1 MPLGSTPSGIFYW
14 RIVAACKLHV
24 YNVISESDI
33 ACDIMNAKHLAKIKK
48 TLLAMQRSPRG
59 HKSLEFEGLARALG
73 RERDSRG
80 KEPTYV
86 RRQPPAFARPL
97 SIPDHKTDV
106 KVGTAASI
114 IDALLSDV
122 TEWEKYLQG
131 VEHVSKK

>member
-73 RERDSRG
+73 VSGIVAAKNLHMCVDNLRPSRG
-80 KEPTYV
+80 
-86 RRQPPAFARPL
+86 
-97 SIPDHKTDV
+97 H
-106 KVGTAASI
+106 
-114 IDALLSDV
+114 
-122 TEWEKYLQG
+122 
-131 VEHVSKK
+131 